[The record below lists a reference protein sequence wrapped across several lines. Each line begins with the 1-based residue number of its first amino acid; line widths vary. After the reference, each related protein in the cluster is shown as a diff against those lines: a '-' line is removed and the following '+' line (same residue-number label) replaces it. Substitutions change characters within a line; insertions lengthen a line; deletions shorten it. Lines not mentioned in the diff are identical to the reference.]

1 MSLCDPV
8 ADMFNRIRN
17 AGQARHDSVDV
28 PHSALKG
35 EICGVLKREGFIR
48 SFAAEGEGST
58 KVLRVQLKY
67 DKPGQSADRLH
78 VIRGIERISK
88 AGCRRYSSAAKLPRV
103 RSGTGMA
110 ILTTS
115 KGLMTDRDARR
126 QSIGGE
132 VLCHIW

>member
-17 AGQARHDSVDV
+17 AGNAHLDAVDV
-28 PHSALKG
+28 PFSRMKDD
-35 EICGVLKREGFIR
+35 ICGVLKREGFIR
-48 SFAAEGEGST
+48 DYAADGEGRA
-58 KVLRVQLKY
+58 KVLHVTLKY
-67 DKPGQSADRLH
+67 DKAEGADRIH
-78 VIRGIERISK
+78 VIRGIRRISK
-88 AGCRRYSSAAKLPRV
+88 PGCRQYASASKLPRV

>member
-8 ADMFNRIRN
+8 ADMLNRIRN
-17 AGQARHDSVDV
+17 AGQAGHDTVDI
-28 PHSALKG
+28 PFSGLKD
-35 EICGVLKREGFIR
+35 EICRVLKREGFITDYG
-48 SFAAEGEGST
+48 AEGAGSRKT
-58 KVLRVQLKY
+58 LHVHLKY
-67 DKPGQSADRLH
+67 DKPGSPDRLH

-88 AGCRRYSSAAKLPRV
+88 TGCRRYATAAKMPRV

-126 QSIGGE
+126 QSVGGE
-132 VLCHIW
+132 ILCHIW